1 MYKLEWFKYYTKT
14 ESLWHSITNDSPL
27 IDFNKPVLLLFL
39 GSIILYYE
47 PHRVLP
53 SGGGD
58 PVTEL
63 NELCE
68 CIAVDPVTYTLTE
81 EGRKHLMESEVVAY
95 MYIDSSFFKAASPYS
110 SCCLSDI
117 ILPQFG
123 GNLFI
128 VYENGE
134 RGFFGGEGYNKDGTF
149 DEDNLFSSCLHA
161 DEEARTGSPAKT
173 IFNIDL
179 CRETSPLPFIVKV
192 NK

>member
-1 MYKLEWFKYYTKT
+1 MYKLEWFEYYTKT
-14 ESLWHSITNDSPL
+14 ESLWHPITNDSPL

-39 GSIILYYE
+39 GSTILYYE
-47 PHRVLP
+47 PHRALQ
-53 SGGGD
+53 SDNGD
-58 PVTEL
+58 PVDL

-81 EGRKHLMESEVVAY
+81 EGRKRLMDTTIVAY

-110 SCCLSDI
+110 SSCLSDV

-134 RGFFGGEGYNKDGTF
+134 RGFFGGDEYNRDGTF
-149 DEDNLFSSCLHA
+149 NEDNLFSSCLHEG
-161 DEEARTGSPAKT
+161 EEARTGSPAKT